1 MSGDF
6 QLVML
11 IPLAAAGVRLAVPL
25 LFAALGG
32 IFSERSGVI
41 NIGLEG
47 MMISG
52 TFGAYLGSYL
62 TGSPWAGAVA
72 GMLAGGLMG
81 LLFALM
87 TIRFRG
93 DQVVLGTGINIFALG
108 LASFFYRAMYRAGV
122 PQQVTGFEAWPI
134 PGLSKIPVLGP
145 IFFNHV
151 PLVYIAYVLVPLVT
165 YILFRTTWGL
175 KLRGVGEYPRA
186 AETAGINV
194 GLVRHIA
201 VTFSGVLAG
210 LGGAFL
216 SIGSLS
222 AFTEGLVAGRGFI
235 ALAAVIFGRWRPLT
249 TAAACLLFGTADA
262 LQLRLQGLG
271 IAIPYE
277 FLLMFP
283 YVLTFI
289 TFVLFVDRTSA
300 PAALGQPYPERTQ

>member
-108 LASFFYRAMYRAGV
+108 LASFFYRAMYRA
-122 PQQVTGFEAWPI
+122 
-134 PGLSKIPVLGP
+134 
-145 IFFNHV
+145 
-151 PLVYIAYVLVPLVT
+151 
-165 YILFRTTWGL
+165 
-175 KLRGVGEYPRA
+175 
-186 AETAGINV
+186 
-194 GLVRHIA
+194 
-201 VTFSGVLAG
+201 
-210 LGGAFL
+210 
-216 SIGSLS
+216 
-222 AFTEGLVAGRGFI
+222 
-235 ALAAVIFGRWRPLT
+235 
-249 TAAACLLFGTADA
+249 
-262 LQLRLQGLG
+262 
-271 IAIPYE
+271 
-277 FLLMFP
+277 
-283 YVLTFI
+283 
-289 TFVLFVDRTSA
+289 
-300 PAALGQPYPERTQ
+300 